1 MISLGKSTNQQQSKK
16 DNQASTLAKSVVV
29 EQKVEKANLK
39 EEPQPSKKSKKQK
52 KEESKIRCLPSF
64 PERIGSSSV
73 NGRADSAVANAE

>member
-16 DNQASTLAKSVVV
+16 DNQASTLVKSVVV

-52 KEESKIRCLPSF
+52 KESKIRCHSSF
-64 PERIGSSSV
+64 LERIDSYSV